1 MSVVKV
7 KARTYRI
14 SPAPRDRTD
23 TSDRSIA
30 SESPVKPGR
39 PHFKHLSMVSE
50 YGSSQQRYRQD
61 IQDLNETLQSLTR
74 LRGREVAATAREG
87 TAEVPDELHE
97 RMLEV
102 LSVDSLLRVE
112 VDLIHS
118 KVQVEAVLTELQAYR
133 ARTSSEVVS
142 LPLLSASPVPFAKQ
156 VPNSLYSSYKN
167 LSSFDRLTSRQ
178 ELISLIQKTCSLL
191 FPRDQSRSQR
201 LEKELLAAYEKSL
214 QSEASL
220 CNAIWSE
227 CLAAIGAVAG
237 PRRGAGSPTPGDS
250 DLISVQRELEE
261 LINVSMET
269 GKSSSQSRVIDG
281 VVKLSQQF
289 RLLIKKLSGEHLMQ
303 VAELFW
309 KTAVLLYDQMQR
321 VCQDQITRNRE
332 DLKQLLAR
340 EESRLSTHMKILTTQ
355 CELKLTDSQ
364 QENTQLKSHLERLRR
379 DIEHCMSMVSDRDEE
394 LQQLRDSGMYSEL
407 EKMLAE
413 FVAGAGDDPGDP
425 QLPKSM
431 YGSSPVKG
439 VKFTPTR
446 FGSGDKP
453 EPVLEISTKAA
464 AASPEPL
471 PPPPVISIEPV
482 EALSESDSD
491 DSVSSTTLN
500 QIRQKSTSKS
510 GSLRESVQLHP
521 HLRIQNIILYQLN
534 RHPHIGHVMKPKA
547 VYKLFEGVM
556 DAKFKLDKF
565 DEQQGSE
572 SRSLTEFT
580 LDYLYLLNETKTQT
594 LKSAANLVKSIEK
607 MRTEGD
613 KYAGLFH
620 RLLELEE
627 ADRCPIELGLFI
639 VKARMAF
646 HELVIRGKGK
656 IAKADIDVG
665 GRVSFAEASDLV
677 FSLFREDREVGEAVL
692 GRIQLP
698 DIDLTDKSRLIF
710 CGKLGKVGRDLK
722 YFFVQAD
729 SQKNGSINFAVFAKT
744 CRFALEMNLSPEN
757 AILLWNSLTAADSL
771 TYAQLTSLDFKGL
784 ASKAHGKQFAVSKL
798 ALLTCI
804 IEQFW
809 ELRAIDLL
817 RLQAIFLKYDTN
829 GDGVLTFREFS
840 ELIDSLEAGR
850 PPSAVV
856 QMFREA
862 LELDENVANPDAM
875 SPSAFCEVVLR
886 HQLGGFGKSVFH
898 SKLLHMQGEESV
910 EKTEKHKKKKGKK
923 K

>member
-14 SPAPRDRTD
+14 SPAPRDRTE

-74 LRGREVAATAREG
+74 HRTREVSVTAREG
-87 TAEVPDELHE
+87 TTEVPDELHE

-133 ARTSSEVVS
+133 ARISSEVVS

-156 VPNSLYSSYKN
+156 VPSSLYSSYKN

-178 ELISLIQKTCSLL
+178 ELISLIQKTCALL

-201 LEKELLAAYEKSL
+201 LERELVAAYEKSL

-227 CLAAIGAVAG
+227 CLTAIGVVTG
-237 PRRGAGSPTPGDS
+237 QRKGASSPVPGDS
-250 DLISVQRELEE
+250 DLISVHRELEE
-261 LINVSMET
+261 LITVSIQT
-269 GKSSSQSRVIDG
+269 QHSSQDKVIDG

-289 RLLIKKLSGEHLMQ
+289 RLLIKKLNGDYLMQ

-309 KTAVLLYDQMQR
+309 KTAVLLYDQLQR
-321 VCQDQITRNRE
+321 VCQDQIAKNRE
-332 DLKQLLAR
+332 ELEQHLAL
-340 EESRLSTHMKILTTQ
+340 EESRLNTHMKILKAQ
-355 CELKLTDSQ
+355 FELKLFDCE
-364 QENTQLKSHLERLRR
+364 QENTQLKSHLQRLRQ
-379 DIEHCMSMVSDRDEE
+379 DIEHCMGMVSDRDEE

-446 FGSGDKP
+446 FGSRDKP
-453 EPVLEISTKAA
+453 EPVIEISTKVTP
-464 AASPEPL
+464 ASPEPR
-471 PPPPVISIEPV
+471 PPSPVVPVEPA

-500 QIRQKSTSKS
+500 QIRQKTASKS
-510 GSLRESVQLHP
+510 DSLRESVQLHP
-521 HLRIQNIILYQLN
+521 HIRIQNIILYQLN
-534 RHPHIGHVMKPKA
+534 RHPHIGHIMKPKA
-547 VYKLFEGVM
+547 VYKLFESVM

-565 DEQQGSE
+565 DEQQGS
-572 SRSLTEFT
+572 SPRSLTEFT

-607 MRTEGD
+607 MKADGD

-627 ADRCPIELGLFI
+627 ADICPTELGLFI

-665 GRVSFAEASDLV
+665 GRVSFAEAADLV
-677 FSLFREDREVGEAVL
+677 FALFREDREVGEAVL
-692 GRIQLP
+692 SRIQLP

-710 CGKLGKVGRDLK
+710 CGKLGKIGRDLK

-729 SQKNGSINFAVFAKT
+729 SQKNGSINFAVFSKT
-744 CRFALEMNLSPEN
+744 CRITLEMNLSSEN
-757 AILLWNSLTAADSL
+757 AVLLWNSLTAADSL
-771 TYAQLTSLDFKGL
+771 TYAQLTNLDFKGL
-784 ASKAHGKQFAVSKL
+784 SSKAHGKQFAVSKL
-798 ALLTCI
+798 VLLTCI

-809 ELRAIDLL
+809 ELRATDLQH
-817 RLQAIFLKYDTN
+817 LQAIFLKFDTN
-829 GDGVLTFREFS
+829 GDGVLTFKEFS
-840 ELIDSLEAGR
+840 ELIDSLETGR

-875 SPSAFCEVVLR
+875 SPSAFCEVILR

-898 SKLLHMQGEESV
+898 SKLLHMQGEESE
-910 EKTEKHKKKKGKK
+910 EKAEKHKKKKTKK